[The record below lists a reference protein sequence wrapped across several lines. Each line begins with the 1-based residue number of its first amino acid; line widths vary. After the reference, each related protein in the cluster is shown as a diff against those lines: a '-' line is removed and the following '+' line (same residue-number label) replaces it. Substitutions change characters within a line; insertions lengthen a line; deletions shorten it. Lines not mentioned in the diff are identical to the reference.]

1 VIWRGRWIVV
11 ASMVVTLVA
20 GAAYAKVRTPT
31 YQSTALIQL
40 QGLQVGQAG
49 TSGVTTVTAPPA
61 LNDPVSLLGTPAVA
75 RSAARLLHASDPA
88 ALAASVTGSVN
99 TTGTVFAITVT
110 GHDAEAVANT
120 ANAFADAFVL
130 QVSRTVNAAVAN
142 IQAQIDSLSN
152 QINQLKS
159 QSTGGSAAA
168 TAELQAATA
177 ELTSLYGQKTAL
189 SVAGPGYAQ
198 IQHRATV
205 STVSTGFSKSKIA
218 GIALVV
224 GLLAG
229 CGIALARSQLDTRLH
244 SKPELVAVAGV
255 PVLAELP
262 TDRRIRSSQRGKLEE
277 PGPALAE
284 ALRELRTTLQV
295 ALEEKPCPVVLVTS
309 PSPGDGKTMVVAN
322 LGVAWAL
329 SGRRVVVVS
338 ADLRRPELEQAL
350 GVTVTDRGLCD
361 LASLERRDS
370 DASDDWPLRA
380 TAGSSGSS
388 EFHTA
393 RPLPDRNAV
402 AAALVPTDVPGLAV
416 LPCGGVA
423 RRPSELL
430 GSPAMHAV
438 MDRLVGLADLVIIDT
453 PPVLAVSDAAELA
466 RQVDGVVLV
475 ASEGKT
481 SVDAVDQA
489 IARLNAV
496 KAHVIGVVLNRAR
509 RAPSTTYT
517 AYYDAAQADAP

>member
-1 VIWRGRWIVV
+1 
-11 ASMVVTLVA
+11 MVVTLVV

-31 YQSTALIQL
+31 YQATSVIQL
-40 QGLQVGQAG
+40 QGLQIG
-49 TSGVTTVTAPPA
+49 TTGGGGGTTVTAPAA
-61 LNDPVSLLGTPAVA
+61 LDDPTALLANPAVA
-75 RSAARLLHASDPA
+75 KDAAKLLHVPGPGSVS
-88 ALAASVTGSVN
+88 ASVTGSVN
-99 TTGTVFAITVT
+99 ETGTLFAITVT
-110 GHDAEAVANT
+110 GHDPERVANT
-120 ANAFADAFVL
+120 ANAFAEAFVL
-130 QVSRTVNAAVAN
+130 QVDRTVNAAVDN
-142 IQAQIDSLSN
+142 IQSQIDSLSD

-159 QSTGGSAAA
+159 QSTGGDASA

-189 SVAGPGYAQ
+189 GVAAPSYAQ
-198 IQHRATV
+198 IQHRAV
-205 STVSTGFSKSKIA
+205 VPSGFSGLSNTKIA
-218 GIALVV
+218 ALALVV

-229 CGIALARSQLDTRLH
+229 CGLALARSQLDTRLR
-244 SKPELVAVAGV
+244 SRPELEAIAGV

-262 TDRRIRSSQRGKLEE
+262 TDRRVRTQGGKLEE

-309 PSPGDGKTMVVAN
+309 PSPDDGKTMVVAN

-338 ADLRRPELEQAL
+338 ADLRRPQLEQTL
-350 GVTVTDRGLCD
+350 GVAETGVGLCD
-361 LASLERRDS
+361 LASLERG
-370 DASDDWPLRA
+370 DADATDDWPLRA
-380 TAGSSGSS
+380 AAAPGASADSHHS
-388 EFHTA
+388 

-402 AAALVPTDVPGLAV
+402 AAALLPTDVPGLAV

-423 RRPSELL
+423 RNPSELL

-481 SVDAVDQA
+481 SLDAVDQA
-489 IARLNAV
+489 IVRLNAV
-496 KAHVIGVVLNRAR
+496 KAHVIGVVLNRVR
-509 RAPSTTYT
+509 RAPTTSYT
-517 AYYDAAQADAP
+517 AYYDAGQADAS